1 MPLVVKLYFAAVG
14 VMSVVTFTL
23 YTWDKRRARKGGRRI
38 PEATLHLCELLG
50 GWPAGLLAR
59 HLLRHKSR
67 KLAFRVLSWAIIMLH
82 IGALALYACYNID

>member
-1 MPLVVKLYFAAVG
+1 MPWFVKCYLIAVAA
-14 VMSVVTFTL
+14 MSVVTFVL
-23 YTWDKRRARKGGRRI
+23 YAWDKRRARKGGRRT

-67 KLAFRVLSWAIIMLH
+67 KLAFRVLSWAIVVMHTLIV
-82 IGALALYACYNID
+82 IGFWGFMMR